1 MFPLNNL
8 STSLLTFRKG
18 RLLYEYVLIYK
29 DGDGV
34 KQVKDKCDCRIIHD
48 EKVNEARLWAL
59 DEWKTEGLCQTFKAL
74 GDVSRL
80 KILWAL
86 ERQEM
91 CVCDLAALL
100 GITESA
106 VSHQLR
112 LLRTLRLVKN
122 RRAGTI
128 LYYRLADDHVSQLVR
143 IALEHIQEP
152 GARNQK
158 K

>member
-1 MFPLNNL
+1 M
-8 STSLLTFRKG
+8 
-18 RLLYEYVLIYK
+18 K
-29 DGDGV
+29 DI
-34 KQVKDKCDCRIIHD
+34 CDCRIIHD
-48 EKVNEARLWAL
+48 DKVSDARKSAL
-59 DEWKTEGLCQTFKAL
+59 SIETTEDLCQTFKAL

-86 ERQEM
+86 EHQEM

-122 RRAGTI
+122 RRKGTI
-128 LYYRLADDHVSQLVR
+128 LYYRLADDHVSELVR
-143 IALEHIQEP
+143 IALEHIREL
-152 GARNQK
+152 K
-158 K
+158 

>member
-1 MFPLNNL
+1 M
-8 STSLLTFRKG
+8 
-18 RLLYEYVLIYK
+18 E
-29 DGDGV
+29 
-34 KQVKDKCDCRIIHD
+34 QAKDKCECRIIHD
-48 EKVNEARLWAL
+48 EKVSEARGRSLEQGL
-59 DEWKTEGLCQTFKAL
+59 YENLCQTFKAL

-86 ERQEM
+86 EHQEM

-122 RRAGTI
+122 RREGTI
-128 LYYRLADDHVSQLVR
+128 LYYRLSDDHVSQLVR
-143 IALEHIQEP
+143 VALEHVREP
-152 GARNQK
+152 G
-158 K
+158 

>member
-1 MFPLNNL
+1 MIDQC
-8 STSLLTFRKG
+8 
-18 RLLYEYVLIYK
+18 E
-29 DGDGV
+29 
-34 KQVKDKCDCRIIHD
+34 CRIIHD
-48 EKVNEARLWAL
+48 DKVAEARQREL
-59 DEWKTEGLCQTFKAL
+59 DNGLTEDLCQTFKTL
-74 GDVSRL
+74 GDASRL

-86 ERQEM
+86 EHDEM

-128 LYYRLADDHVSQLVR
+128 LYYRLADAHVSQLVR
-143 IALEHIQEP
+143 IALEHIREI
-152 GARNQK
+152 K
-158 K
+158 